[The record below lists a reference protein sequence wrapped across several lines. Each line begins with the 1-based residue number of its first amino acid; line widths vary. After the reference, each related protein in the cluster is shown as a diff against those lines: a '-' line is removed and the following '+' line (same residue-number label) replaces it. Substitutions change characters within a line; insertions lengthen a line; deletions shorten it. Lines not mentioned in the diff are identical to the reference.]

1 MSSSYLLQILCTDEK
16 LRELYTKR
24 ANHADDAG
32 VDLYV
37 PQTTQIPSN
46 DMRMVDHQIRCK
58 MLNANDESVSYFLFA
73 RSSIAKT
80 PLILANGVGI
90 IDSNYRGPIIS
101 ALRNVM
107 QQDYEIPQY
116 TRLVQICAPN
126 LGSIRVVLV
135 DRLDDTA
142 RGSGGFG
149 STGSA

>member
-1 MSSSYLLQILCTDEK
+1 
-16 LRELYTKR
+16 
-24 ANHADDAG
+24 
-32 VDLYV
+32 
-37 PQTTQIPSN
+37 
-46 DMRMVDHQIRCK
+46 MRMVDHQIRCK
-58 MLNANDESVSYFLFA
+58 MLNANGESVSYFLFA